1 MNGKLQVH
9 GHCNGLKTTLLFA
22 LMWGVIML
30 IWWATGAS
38 QSTLGYY
45 ILIGLGSTFVSYW
58 FSDKL
63 AIASMH
69 ARQVSEQEA
78 PVLYKIVRELSA
90 KAGKPMPR
98 IYIAP
103 TMSPNAFATG
113 RNERHAAVCCTQG
126 ILQTLNER
134 EIRGVLGHELMH
146 VYNHDILTSAIASAM
161 ATVIS
166 YLGYSL
172 MYFGGGRSRDD
183 RDDSASGGL
192 GLLGVLLSTI
202 LAPIA
207 ASLIQ
212 MAISRTREYDADE
225 DGSKLTEDP
234 EALASALSKIS
245 GGAAAMPMEKTAG
258 TQSVAAMMIANPF
271 SAEGFSKLFSTHPP
285 TSDRIARL
293 MQMGQEMRQ
302 QGVQSGYLAGGYA
315 TSGVAAAD
323 IRQGGRSAMDGAG
336 GPQFGTQYGSA
347 HDSGGSA
354 GRYSRDY
361 SQRPRGWVSVILR
374 KIGIA
379 CRSVSA

>member
-30 IWWATGAS
+30 IWWATGGS
-38 QSTLGYY
+38 QRTLGIY
-45 ILIGLGSTFVSYW
+45 ILIGLGSTFASYW

-63 AIASMH
+63 AIASMR
-69 ARQVSEQEA
+69 AQEVSEQEA

-126 ILQTLNER
+126 ILQMLNER

-172 MYFGGGRSRDD
+172 MYFGGGNSRDD
-183 RDDSASGGL
+183 RNDSSSNGL

-225 DGSKLTEDP
+225 DGSMLTEDP
-234 EALASALSKIS
+234 EALASALNKIS
-245 GGAAAMPMEKTAG
+245 NGVETMPMQKTAG

-323 IRQGGRSAMDGAG
+323 IRQGGRSAMAGAG
-336 GPQFGTQYGSA
+336 GPQFGTQYGSG
-347 HDSGGSA
+347 HDSVGSA
-354 GRYSRDY
+354 GGSSRDY
-361 SQRPRGWVSVILR
+361 SQRPRG
-374 KIGIA
+374 
-379 CRSVSA
+379 